1 MSNNCFGN
9 YTTTGAAGPSVC
21 NPAPVCCTPAEPP
34 ELETENESTETCACR
49 DSLAAALQL
58 LCSGDLPALIDFN
71 RFAFLAS
78 SYLIGSYL
86 VCPCGQTG
94 TYDNLADT
102 LTGSFNRFTPCSC
115 ELIDVSGQVYDAIP
129 YYRPQTVANLF
140 TVMSENLDGVEDA
153 QGTINALAALAARI
167 DPGSADFRPDLLE
180 AFQPLLGACSCPN
193 VSISEVSRRA
203 LPRSSRPPA
212 IRPPSRRCF
221 RSCVRSVRLPAIRA
235 SRRSRSPASSR
246 RTAGTTAF
254 FPRWT
259 AAAWRIPSRSRRAI
273 SCSSARACSAPSA
286 IRSSLATT
294 PTAASISSA
303 RRRSSLSAELP
314 HQAQKECC
322 KHPCSTLFYF
332 ASAAA
337 SSGAFRRTISSSCVS
352 GSGFSPRP
360 ASIVKPGR
368 RKRWRNQ
375 SLKPAL
381 ADSAGTSSTL

>member
-34 ELETENESTETCACR
+34 ELEAENESTETCACR

-167 DPGSADFRPDLLE
+167 DPDSADFRPDLLE

-193 VSISEVSRRA
+193 VSISEVSLCA
-203 LPRSSRPPA
+203 LDA
-212 IRPPSRRCF
+212 I
-221 RSCVRSVRLPAIRA
+221 
-235 SRRSRSPASSR
+235 
-246 RTAGTTAF
+246 AF
-254 FPRWT
+254 D
-259 AAAWRIPSRSRRAI
+259 AAWRIPSRSRRAI
-273 SCSSARACSAPSA
+273 SCSSVQACSAPSA
-286 IRSSLATT
+286 IRSSSATT

-337 SSGAFRRTISSSCVS
+337 SRGAFRRTISSSCVS

-381 ADSAGTSSTL
+381 ADSAGTSSTM

>member
-34 ELETENESTETCACR
+34 ELEAENESTETCACR

-193 VSISEVSRRA
+193 VSISEVSLCA
-203 LPRSSRPPA
+203 LDAIAFDAAGATPEQQAASYQAAKQTLLQILRPKCPPPCHPCQPPKPKPCVVPPNCRNNGILSSMD
-212 IRPPSRRCF
+212 RCGMAHTV
-221 RSCVRSVRLPAIRA
+221 SL
-235 SRRSRSPASSR
+235 
-246 RTAGTTAF
+246 TAG
-254 FPRWT
+254 RELSMS
-259 AAAWRIPSRSRRAI
+259 WR
-273 SCSSARACSAPSA
+273 
-286 IRSSLATT
+286 
-294 PTAASISSA
+294 
-303 RRRSSLSAELP
+303 
-314 HQAQKECC
+314 
-322 KHPCSTLFYF
+322 
-332 ASAAA
+332 
-337 SSGAFRRTISSSCVS
+337 
-352 GSGFSPRP
+352 
-360 ASIVKPGR
+360 
-368 RKRWRNQ
+368 
-375 SLKPAL
+375 
-381 ADSAGTSSTL
+381 

>member
-193 VSISEVSRRA
+193 VSISEVSLCA
-203 LPRSSRPPA
+203 LDAIAFDAAGATPEVSASLPSVPA
-212 IRPPSRRCF
+212 AKAEALRCPAELPEQWHSFLDGSLRHGAYRLAHGGQSPARRCKPARLHRQYARPQQRRRRPLLFHLLGEDRVYQLSF
-221 RSCVRSVRLPAIRA
+221 RIRRKK
-235 SRRSRSPASSR
+235 S
-246 RTAGTTAF
+246 
-254 FPRWT
+254 
-259 AAAWRIPSRSRRAI
+259 
-273 SCSSARACSAPSA
+273 
-286 IRSSLATT
+286 
-294 PTAASISSA
+294 AASILAALFSIW
-303 RRRSSLSAELP
+303 
-314 HQAQKECC
+314 QAQ
-322 KHPCSTLFYF
+322 PP
-332 ASAAA
+332 AAA
-337 SSGAFRRTISSSCVS
+337 RFAAP
-352 GSGFSPRP
+352 SPP
-360 ASIVKPGR
+360 A
-368 RKRWRNQ
+368 
-375 SLKPAL
+375 A
-381 ADSAGTSSTL
+381 

>member
-21 NPAPVCCTPAEPP
+21 NPAPVCCSPAEPP
-34 ELETENESTETCACR
+34 ETEAENESTETCSCR

-193 VSISEVSRRA
+193 VSISEVSLCA
-203 LPRSSRPPA
+203 LDAIAFDAAGATPEQQAASYQAAKQTLLQILRPKCPPPCHPCQPPKPKPCVVPPNCRNNGILSSMD
-212 IRPPSRRCF
+212 RCGMAHTV
-221 RSCVRSVRLPAIRA
+221 SL
-235 SRRSRSPASSR
+235 
-246 RTAGTTAF
+246 TAGNLLLVGA
-254 FPRWT
+254 
-259 AAAWRIPSRSRRAI
+259 
-273 SCSSARACSAPSA
+273 
-286 IRSSLATT
+286 SLLG
-294 PTAASISSA
+294 SIGNTLV
-303 RRRSSLSAELP
+303 LSNDADGR
-314 HQAQKECC
+314 
-322 KHPCSTLFYF
+322 FYF
-332 ASAAA
+332 ICSEKIE
-337 SSGAFRRTISSSCVS
+337 FIS
-352 GSGFSPRP
+352 
-360 ASIVKPGR
+360 
-368 RKRWRNQ
+368 
-375 SLKPAL
+375 
-381 ADSAGTSSTL
+381 

>member
-34 ELETENESTETCACR
+34 ELEAENESTETCACR

-78 SYLIGSYL
+78 SYLFGSYL

-153 QGTINALAALAARI
+153 QGTICLLYTSDAA
-167 DPGSADFRPDLLE
+167 DE
-180 AFQPLLGACSCPN
+180 
-193 VSISEVSRRA
+193 
-203 LPRSSRPPA
+203 
-212 IRPPSRRCF
+212 
-221 RSCVRSVRLPAIRA
+221 
-235 SRRSRSPASSR
+235 
-246 RTAGTTAF
+246 
-254 FPRWT
+254 
-259 AAAWRIPSRSRRAI
+259 
-273 SCSSARACSAPSA
+273 
-286 IRSSLATT
+286 
-294 PTAASISSA
+294 
-303 RRRSSLSAELP
+303 
-314 HQAQKECC
+314 
-322 KHPCSTLFYF
+322 
-332 ASAAA
+332 
-337 SSGAFRRTISSSCVS
+337 
-352 GSGFSPRP
+352 
-360 ASIVKPGR
+360 
-368 RKRWRNQ
+368 
-375 SLKPAL
+375 
-381 ADSAGTSSTL
+381 